1 MPLAE
6 RPLTSCH
13 GCGCVIGEARV
24 IGALCAAEPYGLK
37 GTEPL
42 LLCEYIC
49 EVLWP
54 LLLPVA
60 VDVSGRTT
68 GVEFFSWG
76 AIWEEVVVT

>member
-1 MPLAE
+1 MSVETDYKNPD
-6 RPLTSCH
+6 
-13 GCGCVIGEARV
+13 V
-24 IGALCAAEPYGLK
+24 LK

-76 AIWEEVVVT
+76 A